1 MHSLTLLPG
10 REASLLRRHPWVF
23 AGALVSPNTAIGLG
37 ETVLLTDFQR
47 QPLALAA
54 YSPHSQIR
62 ARVWSFDPTESIT
75 PEFLRARLV
84 RAISRRQS
92 LLKGERAGV
101 RLVHAESD
109 GLPGIIVDRYAD
121 TLSVQLLS
129 AGAEFWRETLFDFLM
144 ELTGAARLYERS
156 DAEVRK
162 LEGLPLRVG
171 LARGTPI
178 ERVMIEENWLR
189 FWVDLEDGHKTG
201 FYLDQRANREVVRAL
216 AEGCDVLDCFAYTGG
231 FTLAALKGGAISVT
245 TVDSSVPALS
255 LAAENLLL
263 NQIPQERATFLV
275 ADVFQQ
281 LRKFRDQSRS
291 FDLII
296 LDPPKFA
303 PTAAH
308 VKRAARAYKDVNLLA
323 FKLLRHGGRLV
334 TFSCSGG
341 VSTDLFQKIVA
352 GAALDAGVDAQIERR
367 LWQDADHA
375 TALNFPEGEYLKGLV
390 LRV

>member
-1 MHSLTLLPG
+1 MHTLRLLPE

-23 AGALVSPNTAIGLG
+23 AGALNSPNSVLGLG
-37 ETVLLTDFQR
+37 ETVMLTDSR
-47 QPLALAA
+47 GQPRALAA

-62 ARVWSFDPTESIT
+62 ARVWSFDPQESIN
-75 PEFLRARLV
+75 PQFLRLRLA
-84 RAISRRQS
+84 RAIARRES
-92 LLKGERAGV
+92 LLTGAGAAV

-109 GLPGIIVDRYAD
+109 GLPGIIVDQYAD

-129 AGAEFWRETLFDFLM
+129 AGAEFWRETLFDLLM

-162 LEGLPLRVG
+162 LEGLPPRVG
-171 LARGTPI
+171 LARGTAVG
-178 ERVMIEENWLR
+178 RVQIEENGLR

-201 FYLDQRANREVVRAL
+201 FYLDQRANRALVRNL
-216 AEGCDVLDCFAYTGG
+216 ARGCEVLDCFAYTGG
-231 FTLAALKGGAISVT
+231 FTLAALKGGATSLT
-245 TVDSSVPALS
+245 TVDSSAPALS
-255 LAAENLLL
+255 LAVENLSL
-263 NQIPQERATFLV
+263 NGIPPEQAAFLE

-281 LRKFRDQSRS
+281 LRKFRDQNRS

-308 VKRAARAYKDVNLLA
+308 VKRAARAYKDINLLA
-323 FKLLRHGGRLV
+323 FKLLRRGGRLV

-341 VSTDLFQKIVA
+341 VSAELFQKIVA
-352 GAALDAGVDAQIERR
+352 GAALDAGVDAQMERR
-367 LWQDADHA
+367 LWQDVDHA